1 MPQSSLYARKVDELI
16 ADSLNQAI
24 SLTGLT
30 DEPQVVVSPY
40 RFNPLGAHIDHQGG
54 AVLARCLNQY
64 TILVFW
70 KNDDKR
76 SMVHASLQPG
86 LWQNT
91 CFLPGELTDEHGW
104 DAMAR
109 ASVAAF
115 SDYRE
120 MRHGV
125 TAVVSGTLVSG
136 GLSSS
141 ASVILAYLSAL
152 AEANDV
158 TLTPE
163 ELVELSRQVE
173 NDYRGLNNGIQDQ
186 MSIAFGKQ
194 DQLSVLDVENV
205 LTAHVADPANSGDVC
220 FLMCYSGVSRDLGG
234 SPFNT
239 RVAECREAARL
250 LSQDAEH
257 LGQVPPES
265 RNAAALSQLPDIPA
279 RRAAHVFS
287 EMQRVRDGAKAWQAG
302 DWRAFG
308 QLMNESC
315 QSSINDYESG
325 SEWLI
330 ALHEIA
336 RDLDGVYGNRFS
348 GGGYGGCLFM
358 LVDIDAVDHIAE
370 SLLQAYLT
378 RYPDLQGAARIV
390 IAESESTVRIVSPVS
405 LQQMS
410 GETSGETSRETEFS
424 V

>member
-1 MPQSSLYARKVDELI
+1 MPHSSLYARNVDDLVV
-16 ADSLNQAI
+16 DSLNHAAR
-24 SLTGLT
+24 LTGLT
-30 DEPQVVVSPY
+30 SEPQVVVSPY

-64 TILVFW
+64 TTLVFW
-70 KNDDKR
+70 KNPDRR
-76 SMVHASLQPG
+76 SLVHASLQPG
-86 LWQNT
+86 LWQNSA
-91 CFLPGELTDEHGW
+91 FMPGELTDEHGW

-115 SDYRE
+115 AAFSPMD
-120 MRHGV
+120 HGI
-125 TAVVSGTLVSG
+125 TAVVSGTLISG

-152 AEANDV
+152 ASANDV
-158 TLTPE
+158 TLSPE

-186 MSIAFGKQ
+186 MSIAFGLR

-205 LTAHVADPANSGDVC
+205 SAQHVSDPVNSAEVC

-250 LSQDAEH
+250 LCDEAEH
-257 LGQVPPES
+257 LGQVPRER

-287 EMQRVRDGAKAWQAG
+287 EMQRVRDGAEA
-302 DWRAFG
+302 WRAGNWRRFG

-358 LVDIDAVDHIAE
+358 LADVDSVGQVAE
-370 SLLQAYLT
+370 SLLERYLT

-390 IAESESTVRIVSPVS
+390 IAESESTVRIISPGA
-405 LQQMS
+405 S
-410 GETSGETSRETEFS
+410 GQSRHYPEHKA
-424 V
+424 